1 MAKEKILKLFNDAK
15 WFPQFH
21 KAWFWGNFGDR
32 LVVWQDG
39 KMSYLPQNT
48 NLHPEDWKKVLFVY
62 PCPGW
67 NNIDT
72 SLYEEGVG
80 VYNEEE
86 GKWEW
91 DPDFAEIY
99 PEIIRKYGFS
109 PSWQDIINASIEA
122 GEWDYFK
129 EEILKIILDD

>member
-1 MAKEKILKLFNDAK
+1 MKVIELFNDAR
-15 WFPQFH
+15 WFTQFH
-21 KAWFWGNFGDR
+21 KAWFWGDHGDR
-32 LVVWQDG
+32 VLVFKDG
-39 KMSYLPQNT
+39 SISIMPQNT
-48 NLHPEDWKKVLFVY
+48 WFQKEPEDLLFVY

-99 PEIIRKYGFS
+99 PEIIRKYES